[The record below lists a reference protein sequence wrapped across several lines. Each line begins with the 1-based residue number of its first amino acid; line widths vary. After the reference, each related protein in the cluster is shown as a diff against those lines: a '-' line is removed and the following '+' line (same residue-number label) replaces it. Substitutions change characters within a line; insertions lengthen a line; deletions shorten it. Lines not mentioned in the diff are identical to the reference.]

1 MKQNTFTSPKL
12 MQSIKSILAVLP
24 LAITLVLSGGC
35 ETTKVDKP
43 APVVTG
49 GKIGVGTWATRA
61 EFKDVRIMGP
71 DGEVFA
77 IDIPEDMSG
86 WETKRGSWE
95 VVDGALRQTTLWDDT
110 RAVITGNLPWSN
122 YAINLKARK
131 LGGREGFLILFGMP
145 SADSNIHSWWNLG
158 GWGNTEHAIQTPGV
172 PEKRVR
178 GSIEED
184 HWYDVLIVIHD
195 SKIDAYLDGELVQS
209 VDGSVPHG

>member
-1 MKQNTFTSPKL
+1 MKPITHTPHRLLHSCKSTVVILFFAFVLLVTS
-12 MQSIKSILAVLP
+12 
-24 LAITLVLSGGC
+24 GC

-184 HWYDVLIVIHD
+184 HWYDVLIVIHG
-195 SKIDAYLDGELVQS
+195 STIEGYLDGELIQKVE
-209 VDGSVPHG
+209 GSSP